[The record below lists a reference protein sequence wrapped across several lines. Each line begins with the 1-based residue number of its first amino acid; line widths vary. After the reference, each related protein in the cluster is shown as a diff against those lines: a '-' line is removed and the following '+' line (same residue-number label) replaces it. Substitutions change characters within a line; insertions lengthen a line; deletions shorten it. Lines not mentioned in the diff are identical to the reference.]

1 MFKLILTV
9 THVKCSLARTFKYP
23 YIVLRDAVDGP
34 AVGIGELCD
43 NSTLIHVKYLNG
55 AI

>member
-9 THVKCSLARTFKYP
+9 THVKCSLARKFKHP
-23 YIVLRDAVDGP
+23 YVVLRDAVDGS
-34 AVGIGELCD
+34 AVGIGKLCN